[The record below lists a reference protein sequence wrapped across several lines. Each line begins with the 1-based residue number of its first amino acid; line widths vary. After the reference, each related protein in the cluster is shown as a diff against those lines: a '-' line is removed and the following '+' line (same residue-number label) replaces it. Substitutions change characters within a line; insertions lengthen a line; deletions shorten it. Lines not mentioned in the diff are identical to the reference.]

1 MSTGF
6 SPFELLYDRVVR
18 RLLDLLRD
26 YWENPQLGQIIVAYV
41 VKREKLVEMAAFAQD
56 NTRSAQDH
64 QTIWY
69 DKKAVFNLG
78 QKTLLFYLTSD
89 NLTEKLQL

>member
-1 MSTGF
+1 M
-6 SPFELLYDRVVR
+6 R

-26 YWENPQLGQIIVAYV
+26 YWENPQVGENIVAYV

-56 NTRSAQDH
+56 NIRSAQDH

-69 DKKAVFNLG
+69 DKKAES
-78 QKTLLFYLTSD
+78 LTWA
-89 NLTEKLQL
+89 KRHCYFIPPVII